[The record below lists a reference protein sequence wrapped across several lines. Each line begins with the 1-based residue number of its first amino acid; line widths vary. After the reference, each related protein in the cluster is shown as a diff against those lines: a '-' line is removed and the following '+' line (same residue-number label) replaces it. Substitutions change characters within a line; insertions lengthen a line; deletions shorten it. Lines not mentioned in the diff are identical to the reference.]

1 MTPAML
7 EKEEAQGPVRSGD
20 EDVRQYLKEI
30 REYPRLT
37 QEEEQQIA
45 RRCAQG
51 DEEAIR
57 QMVNSNLRLVVSV
70 IREYPRLTQEEE
82 QQIARRCAQGDEEAI
97 RQMVNSNLR
106 LVVSV
111 AREYAGRGVPLLDLI
126 QEGSIGLIVAAKKFD
141 YTMEYR
147 FSTYATKWIRQR
159 GVPLLDLIQEGSIG
173 LIVAAKKFD
182 YTMEYRFSTY
192 ATKWIRQRITRY
204 LTDHGGLIRVPA
216 HTAERMR
223 KVTAAKNA
231 LIQENGEEPTE
242 DEVAARTGL
251 PREKVSQLMK
261 LAPQT
266 CSLDAPV
273 GEEGDTTVGN
283 YLPTNEGA
291 EPQEELVRQELASLM
306 DGLAPQTCSLDAPV
320 GEEGDTTVGNYLPT
334 NEGAEPQEELV
345 RQELASLMDGLLD
358 QLNPRQRQILRL
370 RFGMEDGVCYTLEE
384 IGKMIGISK
393 ERVRQVEKQAIERL
407 KCLGADLGLEDF
419 LE

>member
-7 EKEEAQGPVRSGD
+7 EKEEAQEPVRSGD

-70 IREYPRLTQEEE
+70 
-82 QQIARRCAQGDEEAI
+82 
-97 RQMVNSNLR
+97 
-106 LVVSV
+106 
-111 AREYAGRGVPLLDLI
+111 AREYAG
-126 QEGSIGLIVAAKKFD
+126 
-141 YTMEYR
+141 
-147 FSTYATKWIRQR
+147 R

-273 GEEGDTTVGN
+273 GED
-283 YLPTNEGA
+283 
-291 EPQEELVRQELASLM
+291 
-306 DGLAPQTCSLDAPV
+306 
-320 GEEGDTTVGNYLPT
+320 GDTTVGNYLPT